1 MMALLKSNQ
10 CNLSILRDLI
20 ASHLISSVHL
30 ILSNHIHKKATNFA
44 VLSELGRFPLHFD
57 IIKSKIR
64 YWYRLENLGSSFP
77 LLRLQIPVTVKNSF
91 LVWIHEFFTSKY

>member
-1 MMALLKSNQ
+1 MMALLKSTQ

-20 ASHLISSVHL
+20 ASHLICIFNL
-30 ILSNHIHKKATNFA
+30 IHKKATNFA

-77 LLRLQIPVTVKNSF
+77 LLKEAYLDSKSLLQSKIPSWYGSMYF
-91 LVWIHEFFTSKY
+91 LLQY